1 MKLYR
6 FAGVVLV
13 LALGACVGPQLYQQ
27 QLARLK
33 QGMSPASVVS
43 ELQLSPRSSH
53 ETTVESVPF
62 TFQHYS
68 LNNGSQRA
76 TYLIAYE
83 DGKLKYW
90 GYIDDF
96 RRHPDPR
103 LVQAANNVL
112 VDVMAVR

>member
-1 MKLYR
+1 MKLHHV
-6 FAGVVLV
+6 AGVVLV
-13 LALGACVGPQLYQQ
+13 LSLGACAGPQLYQQ
-27 QLARLK
+27 QLVRLN

-43 ELQLSPRSSH
+43 ELQLAPRSSH
-53 ETTVESVPF
+53 ETVVENIPF
-62 TFQHYS
+62 SFQHYH
-68 LNNGSQRA
+68 LNNGMQRA

-112 VDVMAVR
+112 SDVMAVR